1 MENFFY
7 AIAVFADGHKETFEG
22 RLWMLGGRK
31 DEQGH
36 ALLNSLREKQ
46 ASGEIVSLSVDYES

>member
-1 MENFFY
+1 MANFFY

-22 RLWMLGGRK
+22 RLWMLGGVR

-36 ALLNSLREKQ
+36 AMLNSLREKQ
-46 ASGEIVSLSVDYES
+46 ASGEIVSLSMDFES